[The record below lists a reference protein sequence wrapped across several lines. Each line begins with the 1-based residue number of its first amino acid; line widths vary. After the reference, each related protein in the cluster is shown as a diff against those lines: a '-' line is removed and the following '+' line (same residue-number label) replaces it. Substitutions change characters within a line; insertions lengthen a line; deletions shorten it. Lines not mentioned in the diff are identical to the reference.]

1 MCHLCRI
8 RVVRRSKR
16 HIPMQLETE
25 DLEPID
31 DVTNESLRK
40 ILESDVF
47 GKFAILADS
56 EASFIQAASDWQP
69 TDECAQFLKQND
81 SDPWILEYHDG
92 PTDTHYRANG
102 YKTLKDVIDAFTQYL
117 VRDESWRSNID
128 WQIASV

>member
-1 MCHLCRI
+1 
-8 RVVRRSKR
+8 
-16 HIPMQLETE
+16 MQLETE
-25 DLEPID
+25 DLQPID
-31 DVTNESLRK
+31 DVTTESLRE
-40 ILESDVF
+40 ILESDAF

-56 EASFIQAASDWQP
+56 EKSFIQAASDWRP

-92 PTDTHYRANG
+92 STDTHYRARG
-102 YKTLKDVIDAFTQYL
+102 YRTLKDVIDAFTRYL